1 MKGHSVSVLT
11 LPISPLRHF
20 PSYKV
25 VFEHSLI
32 IQKQCLRPSKQILHI
47 AADSET
53 QLSPGSLQL
62 IPCPSFHH
70 SLFTVLPSA
79 FRTLNMIVTLLKF
92 LDPRLITARERTWT
106 WTISISLTYVPNF
119 LLKPLHELIGHSI
132 YIHSWMNI
140 WMLDHLRNH
149 QMLSWVVTNSI
160 SRVKTLPILLNSIIN
175 TTSSCIKALMVSYQ
189 SERSFICVFQKK
201 GRKEETPQ
209 LWHTLSEILS
219 VHIC

>member
-1 MKGHSVSVLT
+1 MTGISPKHGSPHRLLFRIRGSEFICIIPSIPPPPTTAKRKKNPCLHCYLLSPSSMKGHSVSVLT

-92 LDPRLITARERTWT
+92 LDPRLITARERT
-106 WTISISLTYVPNF
+106 
-119 LLKPLHELIGHSI
+119 
-132 YIHSWMNI
+132 
-140 WMLDHLRNH
+140 
-149 QMLSWVVTNSI
+149 
-160 SRVKTLPILLNSIIN
+160 
-175 TTSSCIKALMVSYQ
+175 
-189 SERSFICVFQKK
+189 
-201 GRKEETPQ
+201 
-209 LWHTLSEILS
+209 
-219 VHIC
+219 